1 MKLDI
6 TPEAIA
12 EDVLGRPYD
21 ELGDEEQQALC
32 KALSHDVGLEDDE
45 RLAIVGTAGDRLAD
59 RVAAVGGSWGFII
72 VFAAILLGWMLIN
85 SKFAAGLGI
94 QWDEYPYIFLNLMLS
109 TLAALQA
116 PVIMMSQNRQSK
128 KDRIAN
134 RHDFEVNLRTTV
146 ELLILQRKVDRIFNK
161 LGQMEQ
167 AVEGVAEVTE
177 GAIEQAIELGE
188 SQRSGAS

>member
-21 ELGDEEQQALC
+21 QLGKEEQDALC
-32 KALSHDVGLEDDE
+32 KALSHDVGLEPDE
-45 RLAIVGTAGDRLAD
+45 AEALHGTKGDRLAD
-59 RVAAVGGSWGFII
+59 KVASVGGSWGFII
-72 VFAAILLGWMLIN
+72 VFSLILASWMLIN
-85 SKFAAGLGI
+85 SKWAAGLGVT
-94 QWDEYPYIFLNLMLS
+94 WDEYPYIFLNLMLS
-109 TLAALQA
+109 TVAALQA

-167 AVEGVAEVTE
+167 TVEGVAEVTE

-188 SQRSGAS
+188 SQRSGVS

>member
-21 ELGDEEQQALC
+21 ELGEEEQQALC
-32 KALSHDVGLEDDE
+32 KALSHDVGLEPDE
-45 RLAIVGTAGDRLAD
+45 HLALVGTPGDRLAD
-59 RVAAVGGSWGFII
+59 KVAAVGGSWGFII
-72 VFAAILLGWMLIN
+72 VFGGILLAWMLIN
-85 SKFAAGLGI
+85 SKWAAGLGV

-167 AVEGVAEVTE
+167 TVEGVAEVTE
-177 GAIEQAIELGE
+177 GAIEHAIELGE
-188 SQRSGAS
+188 SQRSGVS